1 VSRRTAA
8 ALAGL
13 AVVASTAIG
22 CTARRHNVPPT
33 STAATPIKH
42 LVVIYDENVS
52 FDHYF
57 GTYPNAANPPGDP
70 AFHAAPGTP
79 AVNGLTPGLLTHN
92 PNAANPKRLDRSQ
105 LFTCDNDHDY
115 TAEQKAYDGGAMDKF
130 VQTVGPDGAKC
141 NPDTVMDYYDGNTVT
156 ALWIYAQHFSMSDNS
171 FDVTFG
177 PTMVG
182 HLNLIAGQTNGGVVT
197 GGKSNSMTADGTAIN
212 NIPARYDVCSSTAG
226 PHLTMNGRNIG
237 NLLSASHVTWGYFS
251 EGFRPTS
258 GTSACGAEHAN
269 MSGSVE
275 HDYFSGAITEPFQY
289 WKSTANPEHVAPAST
304 TEIGNIGRA
313 NHQYD
318 LSDLWTAADAGRLPQ
333 VSFIKPASYDNGHAG
348 SSDPLDEQ
356 RFLVDTV
363 NRLEKLPTWSS
374 TAVIIAWDDS
384 DGWYDHQAAPITNP
398 SYAPAHDVLSGPGK
412 CGGPAKPLGGV
423 NGRCG
428 PGPRQPLLIISPFA
442 KRNYVD
448 HTVTTQASILEFIE
462 DNWLAGERLGG
473 GSFDASAGRLNGM
486 LNFAEPTSPSVVLD
500 PDTGE
505 PTSGS

>member
-1 VSRRTAA
+1 
-8 ALAGL
+8 
-13 AVVASTAIG
+13 
-22 CTARRHNVPPT
+22 
-33 STAATPIKH
+33 
-42 LVVIYDENVS
+42 
-52 FDHYF
+52 
-57 GTYPNAANPPGDP
+57 
-70 AFHAAPGTP
+70 
-79 AVNGLTPGLLTHN
+79 
-92 PNAANPKRLDRSQ
+92 
-105 LFTCDNDHDY
+105 
-115 TAEQKAYDGGAMDKF
+115 
-130 VQTVGPDGAKC
+130 
-141 NPDTVMDYYDGNTVT
+141 
-156 ALWIYAQHFSMSDNS
+156 
-171 FDVTFG
+171 
-177 PTMVG
+177 
-182 HLNLIAGQTNGGVVT
+182 
-197 GGKSNSMTADGTAIN
+197 
-212 NIPARYDVCSSTAG
+212 
-226 PHLTMNGRNIG
+226 
-237 NLLSASHVTWGYFS
+237 
-251 EGFRPTS
+251 
-258 GTSACGAEHAN
+258 
-269 MSGSVE
+269 
-275 HDYFSGAITEPFQY
+275 
-289 WKSTANPEHVAPAST
+289 
-304 TEIGNIGRA
+304 
-313 NHQYD
+313 
-318 LSDLWTAADAGRLPQ
+318 